1 MFMAYIDKIINIDQF
16 KLINIQSTNVNRN
29 IFQIPMGFGKS
40 TIIIPYILY
49 SDNIKYKY
57 TIFVTINNKLK
68 LDILSNINNIV
79 FKDIILH
86 SVDSISEK
94 FITSDIVNGD
104 SIFIQ
109 TYEEI
114 KYLMYKLP
122 EFYNILSHKN
132 TLVIIDEVDSFLNA
146 SKCELLI
153 QNKFINIDKNSIDL
167 YLPIIFDYYY
177 DDTKTEYAD
186 NVYDRLYNL
195 LKICKYN
202 YKINKDYGVI
212 NSFECA
218 LPFDYVGVPN
228 SKNNFTDPLLTII
241 TTAFAY
247 YQKKE

>member
-1 MFMAYIDKIINIDQF
+1 
-16 KLINIQSTNVNRN
+16 
-29 IFQIPMGFGKS
+29 
-40 TIIIPYILY
+40 
-49 SDNIKYKY
+49 
-57 TIFVTINNKLK
+57 
-68 LDILSNINNIV
+68 
-79 FKDIILH
+79 
-86 SVDSISEK
+86 
-94 FITSDIVNGD
+94 
-104 SIFIQ
+104 
-109 TYEEI
+109 
-114 KYLMYKLP
+114 MYKLP

-247 YQKKE
+247 YQKKEWVYDEVDFVLFNILDNNDILRILNVLKSSSKHVDFFIKDWSNNNSDINSQKIIYRLKKNKKVHSTLIKHIISLKLFNRKKECN